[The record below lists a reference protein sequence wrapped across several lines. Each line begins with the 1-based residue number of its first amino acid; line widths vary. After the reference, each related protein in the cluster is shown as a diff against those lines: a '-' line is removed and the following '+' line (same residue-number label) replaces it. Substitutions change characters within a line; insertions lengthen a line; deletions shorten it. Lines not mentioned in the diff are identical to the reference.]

1 MITETLTLPNL
12 FTSARF
18 LVKDETHYLK
28 DAVYAHY
35 CMECGQVFLARF
47 DEYTCGMSYMRR
59 WKGEYYK
66 CPNCGKES
74 VDTYD
79 ETKFWNTVAYE
90 RDPGN
95 YVPQTMEL
103 TLHEFKEKIRLDV
116 KAKCITIDPE
126 HTERAKKATIKE
138 SISFDT
144 REQKTWFT
152 QTIEKKSGDTVDIT
166 NPFDTTLLQHSILH
180 FLRRNSSAWREH
192 KPEIIHLVKKLRD
205 TLCKKVK
212 QVKGYNLKSI
222 SIPGTPNNGLM
233 VDPIRNMA
241 WRLAVT
247 DGPNLKDFFDNS
259 TYEGTDENVTVDPKT
274 TKLTKENL
282 EEIINECRNG
292 KSYPQAVLKTLN
304 MPDTKSGRRMVTND
318 SIYVL
323 PILKTITE
331 TNFDAHGKKIF
342 KDNVTEQLI
351 THKKQHE
358 SIHQSAFYWSDQ
370 LLPDSDGIYFL
381 NEAIQKIGQS
391 KTLPFITTL
400 PVDMLNDTGK
410 LYTTLT
416 EEEKAKIWKYSGS
429 PKKVHDTCTKLNW
442 CHKHPDYNL
451 DVPEHIVNR
460 LMMQKDQLK
469 FYLPE
474 TYYQLRAAG
483 KELHNCVGG
492 AYPAMMKKGD
502 CCIVLVADDN
512 GKLKICIELKKDRIM
527 QAKLFDNEPVNKDP
541 ALNKMINTW
550 AKEKKLVIA
559 TNDIKI
565 TKEKRKLRKAV

>member
-1 MITETLTLPNL
+1 MN
-12 FTSARF
+12 S
-18 LVKDETHYLK
+18 KK
-28 DAVYAHY
+28 
-35 CMECGQVFLARF
+35 
-47 DEYTCGMSYMRR
+47 
-59 WKGEYYK
+59 
-66 CPNCGKES
+66 
-74 VDTYD
+74 
-79 ETKFWNTVAYE
+79 
-90 RDPGN
+90 
-95 YVPQTMEL
+95 
-103 TLHEFKEKIRLDV
+103 KIRLDV
-116 KAKCITIDPE
+116 KAKCITINPE

-144 REQKTWFT
+144 RKQKTWFT
-152 QTIEKKSGDTVDIT
+152 QTIEKGSGDTIDIT
-166 NPFDTTLLQHSILH
+166 NPFDTTLLQYSMLGY
-180 FLRRNSSAWREH
+180 LKRNSSAWREH
-192 KPEIIHLVKKLRD
+192 KPEVIHLIKKLRD

-259 TYEGTDENVTVDPKT
+259 TYEGTDENVTVNPKT

-323 PILKTITE
+323 PILKTITK

-381 NEAIQKIGQS
+381 NEAIKKS
-391 KTLPFITTL
+391 DSLKHYP
-400 PVDMLNDTGK
+400 
-410 LYTTLT
+410 
-416 EEEKAKIWKYSGS
+416 SS
-429 PKKVHDTCTKLNW
+429 PH
-442 CHKHPDYNL
+442 
-451 DVPEHIVNR
+451 
-460 LMMQKDQLK
+460 
-469 FYLPE
+469 YL
-474 TYYQLRAAG
+474 L
-483 KELHNCVGG
+483 
-492 AYPAMMKKGD
+492 
-502 CCIVLVADDN
+502 
-512 GKLKICIELKKDRIM
+512 IC
-527 QAKLFDNEPVNKDP
+527 
-541 ALNKMINTW
+541 
-550 AKEKKLVIA
+550 
-559 TNDIKI
+559 
-565 TKEKRKLRKAV
+565 